1 MKQQKTSQ
9 EKSDLEENNQS
20 LSEELKEAQSQ
31 VEVLREM
38 ANLKDE
44 GYFRLRL
51 TQQLDTLN
59 LSIKNLTKVVEEL
72 SFEDEEENE
81 DNN

>member
-9 EKSDLEENNQS
+9 EKSDLEENNQL